1 MSDLRAGDAA
11 ARTRALDVARSFIV
25 QAPAGSGKTEL
36 LTQRFLALLATV
48 ERPESVLA
56 ITFTR
61 KAAAE
66 MRNRILGA
74 LRAIGDP
81 ASERDML
88 PRTRDLARTVLATD
102 AACGWDLLGNPNRLR
117 LQTIDALN
125 QGLARR
131 LPVLSGLGTGLGVEE
146 DAREL
151 YVLAAQRLLAH
162 LPGDDPRAAAAVA
175 VLLGHLDNNVAR
187 FVPLVAEMLA
197 RREAW
202 LPELPGDVGD
212 ATGAALTRAGLE
224 SARTALVRGHLAAL
238 ADAFP
243 MDLLTEA
250 CGVARE
256 AAQQL
261 KSPASMSLLKDWEDS
276 DQIPSDDPADVAL
289 WQGLARLL
297 LTGEGTPRQRFDKR
311 LGIPREQPALK
322 ARATAVSL
330 ALDSMDELV
339 DLLAAVP
346 RLPGPTYQD
355 AEWLVLKAL
364 FLVLRLAAAELQ
376 LVFAERR
383 VADYPQFAAAAR
395 HALGSDE
402 DPTDTAL
409 ALDASLR
416 HVLVDEFQD
425 TSEAQVRLLE
435 QLTAGWQDG
444 DGRTV
449 FLVGDPMQSIYR
461 FRNAEVGLFLNVR
474 DRGLG
479 RREPRIRLEPLTL
492 RVNFRS
498 TEPLID
504 WVNDCFS
511 RVLPPRDDELRGAV
525 SFSASVGKEG
535 AGTEGGV
542 KVHAFLRR
550 SRLLEAERVAAIVR
564 ERLAADEEARI
575 AVLVHG
581 RSHLIH
587 VVAELARQ
595 GIDFQA
601 TDIDPLGER
610 PAVLDALSLT
620 RALAHLADRPSWLSV
635 LRAPWCGLT
644 LAELHALFGDETEGP
659 VLDLLRDQCRRGRLD
674 DPPRLRLER
683 TLAVLEQALLELPR
697 YGLRETAERTWLAL
711 SGPATLSSAREL
723 DEVEAYFDNLATVE
737 ARARGSIDLAL
748 LAEALKKLYA
758 PSRPRSGTRVEL
770 LTIHKAKGLQ
780 FDTVIVPGLERPGRG
795 DERRLLQWMKLPDR
809 PQSNLI
815 VAPLASV
822 GDEPNVLYAW
832 LDELEK
838 ARLRQERRRLLYV
851 AATRAERWLHLLGTC
866 RVTQDK
872 KTGTPQLVS
881 PVQSTGLA
889 ILWPKVEAD
898 FTARLAEIGAI
909 AGEDE
914 ADIVRDPVL
923 RRLPDAWRPCNLPTG
938 PTIATQV
945 RTRGIETAPVEFDW
959 ASETARHVGTVVHR
973 ELQRLARGD
982 PGPSP
987 DDPRTLARFS
997 TELSELGVPADRRAA
1012 AAARVLAAVLHARAD
1027 ERGRWLLDP
1036 EHREAASELALSGQV
1051 DGEVVDAII
1060 DRTFIDGDGTR
1071 WIVDYKTGTHE
1082 GAGLDA
1088 FLDSEQ
1094 ARYRPQ
1100 LERYA
1105 KLVRHL
1111 GPERVRV
1118 GLYFPLLAAWR
1129 EWSPE

>member
-1 MSDLRAGDAA
+1 MA
-11 ARTRALDVARSFIV
+11 
-25 QAPAGSGKTEL
+25 
-36 LTQRFLALLATV
+36 
-48 ERPESVLA
+48 
-56 ITFTR
+56 
-61 KAAAE
+61 
-66 MRNRILGA
+66 
-74 LRAIGDP
+74 
-81 ASERDML
+81 
-88 PRTRDLARTVLATD
+88 
-102 AACGWDLLGNPNRLR
+102 
-117 LQTIDALN
+117 
-125 QGLARR
+125 
-131 LPVLSGLGTGLGVEE
+131 
-146 DAREL
+146 
-151 YVLAAQRLLAH
+151 
-162 LPGDDPRAAAAVA
+162 
-175 VLLGHLDNNVAR
+175 
-187 FVPLVAEMLA
+187 
-197 RREAW
+197 
-202 LPELPGDVGD
+202 
-212 ATGAALTRAGLE
+212 
-224 SARTALVRGHLAAL
+224 
-238 ADAFP
+238 
-243 MDLLTEA
+243 
-250 CGVARE
+250 
-256 AAQQL
+256 
-261 KSPASMSLLKDWEDS
+261 
-276 DQIPSDDPADVAL
+276 
-289 WQGLARLL
+289 
-297 LTGEGTPRQRFDKR
+297 
-311 LGIPREQPALK
+311 
-322 ARATAVSL
+322 
-330 ALDSMDELV
+330 ELV

-346 RLPGPTYQD
+346 RLPGPTYED
-355 AEWLVLKAL
+355 SEWLVLKAL

-376 LVFAERR
+376 VVFAERR

-425 TSEAQVRLLE
+425 TSDAQVRLLE
-435 QLTAGWQDG
+435 QLTAGWEEG

-535 AGTEGGV
+535 AGTDGGV

-550 SRLLEAERVAAIVR
+550 SRVLEAEHVAEIVR
-564 ERLAADEEARI
+564 ARLAADDEARI

-620 RALAHLADRPSWLSV
+620 RSLAHLADRPSWLSV

-644 LAELHALFGDETEGP
+644 LAELHALCGDDAEGA
-659 VLDLLRDQCRRGRLD
+659 VLDLLRDQRRRGRLP
-674 DPPRLRLER
+674 DPTRLRLES

-697 YGLRETAERTWLAL
+697 HGLRETTERAWLAL
-711 SGPATLSSAREL
+711 SGPATLNSEREL
-723 DEVEAYFDNLATVE
+723 DEVEAFFDNLAAVE
-737 ARARGSIDLAL
+737 ARARGSIDLGL

-758 PSRPRSGTRVEL
+758 PSRPRAGTRVEL

-780 FDTVIVPGLERPGRG
+780 FDTVIVPGLERTGRG
-795 DERRLLQWMKLPDR
+795 DARRLLQWMKLPDR

-822 GDEPNVLYAW
+822 GGEPNVLYAW
-832 LDELEK
+832 LDELEQ

-866 RVTQDK
+866 RVLQDK
-872 KTGTPQLVS
+872 KTGTPKLVS
-881 PVQSTGLA
+881 PVQSTGLG
-889 ILWPKVEAD
+889 ILWPKLEPD
-898 FTARLAEIGAI
+898 FSLRLAEIGAI
-909 AGEDE
+909 TGEDE
-914 ADIVRDPVL
+914 ADIARDPVL
-923 RRLPDAWRPCNLPTG
+923 RRLPDAWRPGDLPSG
-938 PTIATQV
+938 PVIATLV
-945 RTRGIETAPVEFDW
+945 RARGIEIVPVEFDW

-982 PGPSP
+982 VGPSP

-997 TELSELGVPADRRAA
+997 TELGELGVPADRRPAA
-1012 AAARVLAAVLHARAD
+1012 AVRVLEAVTRARAD
-1027 ERGRWLLDP
+1027 ERGRWLL
-1036 EHREAASELALSGQV
+1036 ETAHREAASELALSGRV
-1051 DGEVVDAII
+1051 DGELIDVII

-1082 GAGLDA
+1082 GAGLEA

-1094 ARYRPQ
+1094 TCYRPQ

-1105 KLVRHL
+1105 RLVRHL
-1111 GPERVRV
+1111 GPEPVRV